1 VEAIRRAAEENKVPV
16 CDVPA
21 ELRRAGS
28 EAGIGWELMDD
39 HVHFSLQGQY
49 ELARAMV
56 ASLRAFESS
65 LHVDTEQIAQLA
77 DQNTL
82 SRRLGQNVYD
92 AYGAAVQ
99 MRQIFEIP
107 FMRKTNPDA
116 LRRWSDLI
124 SELEAGMSPAVR
136 EVARKWQKTGSHAGA
151 LRPLSGMVARVLM
164 REQRFSE
171 AAELYRSAQH
181 NVPAYSSWHM
191 EYVYFAL
198 VCSEQLRE
206 KGNLSP
212 DDEAIAREELR
223 RGRILLAHGASQ
235 SGMAERHMG
244 RIHQLLGEYAEAI
257 PYLQAARSRLSG
269 AEIVATDQ
277 ALILSYL
284 KTGKL
289 DEARRLA
296 RDGSEQ
302 SGPYRDHYKKML
314 EAIPA
319 SM

>member
-1 VEAIRRAAEENKVPV
+1 
-16 CDVPA
+16 
-21 ELRRAGS
+21 
-28 EAGIGWELMDD
+28 
-39 HVHFSLQGQY
+39 
-49 ELARAMV
+49 
-56 ASLRAFESS
+56 
-65 LHVDTEQIAQLA
+65 
-77 DQNTL
+77 
-82 SRRLGQNVYD
+82 
-92 AYGAAVQ
+92 
-99 MRQIFEIP
+99 
-107 FMRKTNPDA
+107 
-116 LRRWSDLI
+116 
-124 SELEAGMSPAVR
+124 
-136 EVARKWQKTGSHAGA
+136 
-151 LRPLSGMVARVLM
+151 
-164 REQRFSE
+164 
-171 AAELYRSAQH
+171 
-181 NVPAYSSWHM
+181 M

-198 VCSEQLRE
+198 VCSEQLQE

-269 AEIVATDQ
+269 SEIVATDQ